1 MGKALSDMS
10 LAELWEL
17 FPIVL
22 TPHQDCWAL
31 WYAEERDALLRLAA
45 GSFPLRVHHIGSTA
59 VRGIWAKPI
68 VDILVELPNEAAIRL
83 MAGRMTEQGYLVM
96 SQQAGRLSLNK
107 GYTEHGFAEKVF
119 HIHLRLDGDN
129 EELAFRNCLNSR
141 PDVARAY
148 EKLKLSLWKTYE
160 HDRAGYTRAK
170 TDFIRAW
177 TPPAPK
183 A

>member
-1 MGKALSDMS
+1 MSKALSDMS

-17 FPIVL
+17 FPIIL

-45 GSFPLRVHHIGSTA
+45 DAFPLTVHHIGSTA
-59 VRGIWAKPI
+59 VKGIRAKPI
-68 VDILVELPNEAAIRL
+68 VDILVELPDHAAMNL
-83 MAGRMTEQGYLVM
+83 MAERMTEHGYLVM
-96 SQQAGRLSLNK
+96 SRKPGRISLNK

-119 HIHLRLDGDN
+119 HIHLRLAGDN
-129 EELAFRNCLNSR
+129 EELSFRDCLNSR

-148 EKLKLSLWKTYE
+148 ERLKLSLWKRYE
-160 HDRAGYTRAK
+160 HDRDGYTRAK
-170 TDFIRAW
+170 TDFIRTW
-177 TPPAPK
+177 THPAPK

>member
-1 MGKALSDMS
+1 M
-10 LAELWEL
+10 
-17 FPIVL
+17 
-22 TPHQDCWAL
+22 
-31 WYAEERDALLRLAA
+31 
-45 GSFPLRVHHIGSTA
+45 
-59 VRGIWAKPI
+59 
-68 VDILVELPNEAAIRL
+68 RL

-129 EELAFRNCLNSR
+129 EELAFRDCLNSR

-148 EKLKLSLWKTYE
+148 ETLKLALWKTYE
-160 HDRAGYTRAK
+160 HDRDGYTRAK

-177 TPPAPK
+177 THPAPK